1 MRLPRLLLAASCIVA
16 TSLPLGAQ
24 SLKRIES
31 SELHGTVSGMV
42 GELVG
47 RRGAGVRTKVVNL
60 DAAAD
65 AFLFPA
71 AGSVQGAGGTFFKSD
86 GMIVNHRNATQRI
99 SMGWIAQG
107 VNNGSRPLKYFDL
120 NAVTPYVLKDL
131 VGSPN
136 LLGETGLGAVLV
148 TGVTSTGDADSGAT
162 LDGFSRI
169 WTNQPGAQGTV
180 SIAFPSISVLDSL
193 GNAFAYALGLR
204 HDAGFRTNV
213 GIVNLDSV
221 PHTWTV
227 TINGDGTSPIT
238 NFNVTVEG
246 FSMKQTPLPSGDYGI
261 LLVALTP
268 DATGFYWSA
277 YGAAVDN
284 ITGDGWVSH
293 ASQP

>member
-1 MRLPRLLLAASCIVA
+1 MRLSKLVIAASCAVVF
-16 TSLPLGAQ
+16 SSPLKAQ
-24 SLKRIES
+24 TMEAIHSP
-31 SELHGTVSGMV
+31 ELHGTVGGMV
-42 GELVG
+42 EDLV
-47 RRGAGVRTKVVNL
+47 RTRGTGVRTKVVNL
-60 DAAAD
+60 DTTND
-65 AFLFPA
+65 AFLFPS

-86 GMIVNHRNATQRI
+86 GMIVNHRNAMQRI

-107 VNNGSRPLKYFDL
+107 VNNGSRPLKYFNL
-120 NAVTPYVLKDL
+120 NPVTPYALRDL
-131 VGSPN
+131 VTTN
-136 LLGETGLGAVLV
+136 LGESGLGAVLV
-148 TGVTSTGDADSGAT
+148 TGVTSTGASDSSAT

-180 SIAFPSISVLDSL
+180 SLAFPSISVLDSL

-238 NFNVTVEG
+238 NFDVTVDG
-246 FSMKQTPLPSGDYGI
+246 YSMKQVPVPAGNYGI
-261 LLVALTP
+261 LLVALSP
-268 DATGFYWSA
+268 NASGFWWSA
-277 YGAAVDN
+277 YGASVDN

-293 ASQP
+293 AAQP